1 MKPLITAYLANR
13 KAEAAGYN
21 FQDDVG
27 AEAAALAS
35 GNAASPLSSTPLP
48 YTRAGANTPPPEGYF
63 DPTIDALFNLEPFHS
78 LEAPPSSPNLEPRED
93 ATTPPPLLLRRKNAG
108 FF

>member
-13 KAEAAGYN
+13 KAEVAGYN
-21 FQDDVG
+21 FQKDVG
-27 AEAAALAS
+27 EEAAALGS
-35 GNAASPLSSTPLP
+35 GHAASPLSSTPLP
-48 YTRAGANTPPPEGYF
+48 YSRSGATTPPPEGYF

-78 LEAPPSSPNLEPRED
+78 LEAPPTSPHLAPRED
-93 ATTPPPLLLRRKNAG
+93 SSTPPPLFLTRKNAG